1 MKKTKTIL
9 ASFLVL
15 LALASCA
22 KKENKAEDSSSGHHH
37 QTADV
42 NGEQYAMKVN
52 NGTIKNDTLK
62 GSPERT
68 AMGFV
73 DGSHIHIEY
82 SSPGTRGR
90 VIWGGLVPLDHLW
103 VTGAHSATRISFS
116 KDVNINSKRI
126 KAGEYAFFTIP
137 GKESWTLIF
146 NTKARQHLTDDYDQ
160 KDDAL
165 RLEVTPEK
173 LAQPVQRLTYRV
185 KELSQRE
192 GTVSMEWEYLKISFS
207 ITPADAK

>member
-15 LALASCA
+15 LTLISCA
-22 KKENKAEDSSSGHHH
+22 KNENKSEENSSGHHH

-42 NGEQYAMKVN
+42 NGEQYSMKIN
-52 NGTIKNDTLK
+52 NGTIKKDTLK

-73 DGSHIHIEY
+73 DGSHIHIVY

-90 VIWGGLVPLDHLW
+90 VIWGGLVPLDHVW

-146 NTKARQHLTDDYDQ
+146 NTKVEQHLTDDYNQ
-160 KDDAL
+160 KDDVL
-165 RLEVTPEK
+165 RIEVTPEK
-173 LAQPVQRLTYRV
+173 LADPVQRLTYKV
-185 KELSQRE
+185 KELSKSE
-192 GTVSMEWEYLKISFS
+192 GTVSMEWDYLKISFS
-207 ITPADAK
+207 ITAVDAK